1 MSGKKLSEA
10 EWNKLVD
17 EHFAELNKRKGAVI
31 IPPPTHVLIE
41 SEYQQSQNN
50 KFVTEDL
57 IRHFAYAVG
66 DPNPLWRDPDY
77 ARGTRWGGIIA
88 PPTFDFCIASSDG
101 AGNAPGGSFLL
112 PGFNLFAGGNKHEY
126 FGVIR
131 PGDEFRVVDKYL
143 GVEEKEVKDKTYRL
157 FLEMGKRS
165 YINQRDEVVVIATAR
180 RIMTGTPPGKVADTQ
195 NELYKGIKRHHFS
208 QEELDVIHRA
218 YDDELAGKNRR
229 GKDVLYW
236 EDVAVGEELKP
247 VVKGPLD
254 TSDACSAML
263 VEYGGAFAIKWNIM
277 RGAIDSYP
285 IDPQTGEHRFRR
297 DWHFEDSLAQIS
309 GVPYAF
315 QIGKFSEMI
324 LSHVVTNW
332 MGDDGFAKVLDFR
345 IQRIN
350 IMGDMNWLK
359 GRVVKKYVD
368 KGEHL
373 VDLDI
378 WAENQDKRVVT
389 RGIATVRLVSRSD

>member
-1 MSGKKLSEA
+1 MGEEKMSGA
-10 EWNKLVD
+10 DWNKLVD
-17 EHFAELNKRKGAVI
+17 EHFAELNKRKGAII

-41 SEYQQSQNN
+41 SEYQQSQNH

-143 GVEEKEVKDKTYRL
+143 GVEEKEVKGKTYRL
-157 FLEMGKRS
+157 FLERGKRS

-180 RIMTGTPPGKVADTQ
+180 RVMTGTPPGKVADTQ
-195 NELYKGIKRHHFS
+195 NELYKGIKRHHYS
-208 QEELDVIHRA
+208 QEELDVIHRS

-236 EDVAVGEELKP
+236 EDVAVGEKLKP

-277 RGAIDSYP
+277 RGSIDSYP

-332 MGDDGFAKVLDFR
+332 MGDDGFVKMLDFR

-359 GRVVKKYVD
+359 GKVIKKYVD
-368 KGEHL
+368 NDEHL

-389 RGIATVRLVSRSD
+389 RGTATVRLVSRSD